1 MTDAGAAAV
10 APLSGSEQGAA
21 ANHERDLI
29 VQRKAELQAAQKTRE
44 NRLQYDEIA
53 RKIVVYPSRDVMESN
68 LQQLQERAAALQQ
81 ENEAYA
87 KVSDDTRQGLESIVD
102 QLRTLS
108 QAIEASV
115 GSQAP
120 AAPAAPATAAE
131 ASDKASPLNPQ
142 VPEFTPQSQ
151 AGGEPSV
158 PHKRSHPI
166 DSDTNQSSGHDQHD
180 SKRPRSK
187 GGNQGP

>member
-1 MTDAGAAAV
+1 M
-10 APLSGSEQGAA
+10 
-21 ANHERDLI
+21 
-29 VQRKAELQAAQKTRE
+29 QRKAELQAAQKTRE

-53 RKIVVYPSRDVMESN
+53 RKIVVYPSRDVMESYVPKRSPSN